1 MKTFLL
7 FLALISLIPVSFSQQ
22 QKNPDEVQDWTVLSV
37 FTIPGKASGLAWDG
51 QYIYS
56 GLYSAPG
63 DDNLIYKIDPQDGS
77 YTLQCDGPMEK
88 AYGLTYNTSSG
99 NFWTTDHP
107 SANQPGVAIEFEPD
121 GDYVSDF
128 DLPETYFS
136 GIAYDNG
143 NYWTTCYYDP
153 DGEVYKL
160 SSTGS
165 ILEQFAAPGA
175 QPWDICK
182 QGNYLWIADYNDN
195 KLYKI
200 DQSGTLLESHDS
212 ENAKPA
218 GVVFD
223 GTYLWYVDGGLQVD
237 SKLYKIDLSGSG
249 NPDVNV
255 PQPNHDYGVV
265 TIENTETW
273 GCFIQNN
280 GNAALQITYGN
291 ISGEGSE
298 FISWPEGSTFTIDAN
313 SSETIWLNY
322 TPESTGTLDAVAVLE
337 TNDPVTTEV
346 ELTMTGIAVNPGP
359 YIYLPYDSIDFGEVR
374 SGAYTRWQL
383 EIHNK
388 GDEKLTITGVSVSDT
403 NHYSV
408 DDRISFPIELEA
420 LESAKV
426 GIWFTPD
433 SDGEFPAY
441 IDISSNDQTQDPLT
455 IYSTGTGLVKDWPM
469 GEEFWKFTIQAPID
483 GSPKA
488 ISGIQDVTGD
498 GVEDVIICSEDYYV
512 RCFNGNS
519 HGFADVIWA
528 TQIYSGSVYQQ
539 NCLTRIEDLDND
551 GYEDIV
557 VGTAWGDRSIVAL
570 SGYNGEE
577 IWKHQT
583 NEYGD
588 GGWVY
593 QVDATHDYNSDG
605 MTDVLAATGD
615 DSGDTGPKRVYC
627 LNGRDGE
634 SIWEA
639 PLNGPVFSVIG
650 TEDFTG
656 DGMPDAVAG
665 ASNEGETESYFYGI
679 NGSNGDVEWTKNT
692 TGMTVWALAQI
703 DDVDNS
709 GTKDIIAG
717 ASNGQYYLVDPG
729 STTTIASNT
738 IGSATIVRFV
748 VLEDINE
755 DGFRDVLVANGS
767 SRAIVLNGAE
777 GGYLINETIADKPWV
792 VDKIDDVSGDGIN
805 DIVTGTLYTNNH
817 AYFIDSYSSDLMADI
832 NYGQPIDAIKS
843 IMDINGDGSME
854 MVVGGR
860 LGTVICYS
868 GGLAATVGTPEFI
881 ETGEDLVHNGYPNP
895 FSQSA
900 TIAFEVESD
909 QAITVTIFD
918 QQGRKIETLL
928 NSKVRAGTHKIKW
941 EPEKS
946 LPNGIYFYNISGN
959 QNVAIGKLVLL
970 R

>member
-1 MKTFLL
+1 MKVLYL
-7 FLALISLIPVSFSQQ
+7 FLALIALIPSTFSQN
-22 QKNPDEVQDWTVLSV
+22 QKTPEETEDWTVLAV

-51 QYIYS
+51 DYLYS

-77 YTLQCDGPMEK
+77 YTLQCEGPMEK
-88 AYGLTYNTSSG
+88 SYGLTFNTSTG

-121 GDYVSDF
+121 GDYVSGF
-128 DLPETYFS
+128 DLPATYFS

-160 SSTGS
+160 SSTGTV
-165 ILEQFAAPGA
+165 LEQFAAPGA

-200 DQSGTLLESHDS
+200 NQSGTLLESHDS

-255 PQPNHDYGVV
+255 LQPSHDYGVV
-265 TIENTETW
+265 TIDHTETW
-273 GCFIQNN
+273 GCLVQNN
-280 GNAALQITYGN
+280 GNAALQITYGD

-298 FISWPEGSTFTIDAN
+298 YIAWPGGSTFTIDAN
-313 SSETIWLNY
+313 SSATIYINY
-322 TPESTGTLDAVAVLE
+322 TPETAGILDAVAILE
-337 TNDPVTTEV
+337 TNDPVTPEV
-346 ELTMTGIAVNPGP
+346 ELSMTGIAVNPGP
-359 YIYLPYDSIDFGEVR
+359 YIYLPYDSIAFGEVR
-374 SGAYTRWQL
+374 AGAFTRWQL

-388 GDEKLTITGVSVSDT
+388 GDETLSITSVSVDDT
-403 NHYSV
+403 LHYSV
-408 DDRISFPIELEA
+408 DDRLDFPITLEA
-420 LESAKV
+420 LESTLV
-426 GIWFTPD
+426 GVWFNPESKGDYPTT
-433 SDGEFPAY
+433 
-441 IDISSNDQTQDPLT
+441 INISSNDQTQNPLA
-455 IYSTGTGLVKDWPM
+455 IYSNGTGLVKDWPM
-469 GEEFWKFTIQAPID
+469 AEEFWKFTIQAPID

-488 ISGIQDVTGD
+488 ISGIQDITGD
-498 GVEDVIICSEDYYV
+498 GVEDVIICSEDNYV

-519 HGFADVIWA
+519 HGTADVIWA

-539 NCLTRIEDLDND
+539 NCVARIEDIDND
-551 GYEDIV
+551 GYEDMI

-570 SGYNGEE
+570 SGYDGEE
-577 IWKHQT
+577 IWKHHT

-593 QVDATHDYNSDG
+593 QVDATHDYNDDG
-605 MTDVLAATGD
+605 LTDVLAATGD
-615 DSGDTGPKRVYC
+615 DSGDNGPKRVYC
-627 LNGRDGE
+627 LNGRNGE
-634 SIWEA
+634 SIWET

-650 TEDFTG
+650 IEDFTG
-656 DGMPDAVAG
+656 DGIPDAAAG
-665 ASNEGETESYFYGI
+665 ASNESETESSFYGI

-703 DDVDNS
+703 DDIDNS

-717 ASNGQYYLVDPG
+717 ASNGQYYMVDPA
-729 STTTIASNT
+729 SETTIVNNS
-738 IGSATIVRFV
+738 IGVSTIVRFV
-748 VLEDINE
+748 VMNDINE
-755 DGFRDVLVANGS
+755 DGFSDVLVANGS
-767 SRAIVLNGAE
+767 SRLIVLDGFE
-777 GGYLINETIADKPWV
+777 GGYLINESLADKPWV
-792 VDKIDDVSGDGIN
+792 VDKIDDVSGDAIN

-817 AYFIDSYSSDLMADI
+817 AYFVDSYTSELLADI
-832 NYGQPIDAIKS
+832 PYGQPVDAIKS

-860 LGTVICYS
+860 QGTVICYS
-868 GGLAATVGTPEFI
+868 GGLDATVGIP
-881 ETGEDLVHNGYPNP
+881 DLNQTLSGLRHKSYPNP
-895 FSQSA
+895 FSHSS
-900 TIAFEVESD
+900 TITFEIESK
-909 QAITVTIFD
+909 QEVNITIFD
-918 QQGRKIETLL
+918 QQGRRIETLV
-928 NSKVRAGTHKIKW
+928 NSSLKAGKHDVTW
-941 EPEKS
+941 EPAEF
-946 LPNGIYFYNISGN
+946 LPGGMYFYNISAN
-959 QNVAIGKLVLL
+959 EIVTTGKLVLL